1 VKQTR
6 GEDKNVRKM
15 ILMLVE
21 FISVLYVA
29 IRSSEVTFPFGPLTT
44 RNIHCG
50 PGACPEKGN
59 KTGEGSGAQVL

>member
-1 VKQTR
+1 
-6 GEDKNVRKM
+6 
-15 ILMLVE
+15 MLVE

-50 PGACPEKGN
+50 PGACPEKGSEA
-59 KTGEGSGAQVL
+59 GEGSGA